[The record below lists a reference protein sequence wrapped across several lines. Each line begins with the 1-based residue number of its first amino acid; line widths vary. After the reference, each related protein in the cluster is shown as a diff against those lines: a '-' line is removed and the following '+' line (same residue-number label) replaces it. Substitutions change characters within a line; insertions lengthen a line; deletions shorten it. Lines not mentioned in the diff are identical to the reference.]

1 MLLDIAPHTVGV
13 GLDCLQMQTKQVADT
28 DDADQLIVGYNRQM
42 SHMLGNH
49 DRRNAFQ
56 AVTWCAG
63 YNFYT
68 AAQYR
73 PSVVSD
79 EDVSLMERILEGWR
93 THSSSLATPGNS

>member
-1 MLLDIAPHTVGV
+1 MTKLDEQRVSCEQHIATVQRHV
-13 GLDCLQMQTKQVADT
+13 NEM
-28 DDADQLIVGYNRQM
+28 
-42 SHMLGNH
+42 H
-49 DRRNAFQ
+49 
-56 AVTWCAG
+56 
-63 YNFYT
+63 T